1 MKTANIRPLP
11 ALVAVEFPH
20 GFEAVPTMV
29 NGKPTR
35 YTSIDADGVIVAWS
49 TLTPPTLDNGA
60 WCLDCEDLA
69 AVGMVGEDDGTTYP
83 HAADSLTVV
92 NYPGIFWEKFAQQFI
107 CPLTHLHKTRME
119 KR

>member
-35 YTSIDADGVIVAWS
+35 YASIDSDGVIVAWS
-49 TLTPPTLDNGA
+49 CLTVPELDNGA
-60 WCLDCEDLA
+60 WCLETDDLA
-69 AVGMVGEDDGTTYP
+69 AVGMVGEDDGTAYP
-83 HAADSLTVV
+83 QAANSLRVIVT
-92 NYPGIFWEKFAQQFI
+92 
-107 CPLTHLHKTRME
+107 
-119 KR
+119 